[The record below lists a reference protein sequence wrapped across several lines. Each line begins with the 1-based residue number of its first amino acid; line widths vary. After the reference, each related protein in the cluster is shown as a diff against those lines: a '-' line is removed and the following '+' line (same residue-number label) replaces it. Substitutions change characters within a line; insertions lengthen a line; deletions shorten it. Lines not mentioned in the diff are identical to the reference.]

1 MILKQVIK
9 IKVSEIFTSFQGEG
23 PYVGTPATFLREG
36 PYVGTP
42 ATFLRLYGCNLDC
55 EWCDTDISTY
65 EILSVDDVAEILLT
79 QMEFNNIKTLIITG
93 GEPTLQ
99 MEEIKRL
106 IKELPDDI
114 RIQME
119 TNGSI
124 FEYIPEIEYVISP
137 KEDKEKVFKNY
148 YAYEN
153 TFFKFVITS
162 QDDLDEVIALKEKY
176 DYDKPIWLQGE
187 FSKDAEMADLI
198 RENFPRLENVKL
210 SVQTHK
216 YLNQR

>member
-1 MILKQVIK
+1 MIK

-23 PYVGTPATFLREG
+23 PYVGTPATFLR
-36 PYVGTP
+36 
-42 ATFLRLYGCNLDC
+42 LYGCNLEC

-65 EILSVDDVAEILLT
+65 EILSVDDVAEIILT

-106 IKELPDDI
+106 IKELPEDI
-114 RIQME
+114 KIQME
-119 TNGSI
+119 TNGLL

-137 KEDKEKVFKNY
+137 KQDKEKVFEKY
-148 YAYEN
+148 YSYEN

-162 QDDLDEVIALKEKY
+162 QEDIDEVISLKEKY
-176 DYDKPIWLQGE
+176 GYDKTIWLQGE
-187 FSKDAEMADLI
+187 FSQDAEMADLI
-198 RENFPRLENVKL
+198 RENFPRLDNVKL

>member
-1 MILKQVIK
+1 MIK

-23 PYVGTPATFLREG
+23 PYVGTPS
-36 PYVGTP
+36 
-42 ATFLRLYGCNLDC
+42 TFLRLYGCNLDC

-65 EILSVDDVAEILLT
+65 EMLSVDDVAEILLT

-106 IKELPDDI
+106 IKELPEDI

>member
-1 MILKQVIK
+1 MIK

-23 PYVGTPATFLREG
+23 PYI
-36 PYVGTP
+36 GTP
-42 ATFLRLYGCNLDC
+42 ATFLRLYGCNLNC

-65 EILSVDDVAEILLT
+65 EMLSVDDVAEILMT
-79 QMEFNNIKTLIITG
+79 QMEFNNINLLVITG

-106 IKELPDDI
+106 IKELPEGI
-114 RIQME
+114 KIQLE

-124 FEYIPEIEYVISP
+124 FEYLPEVEYVISP
-137 KEDKEKVFKNY
+137 KEDKEKVFENY
-148 YAYEN
+148 YKYDN
-153 TFFKFVITS
+153 VFFKFVITCEE
-162 QDDLDEVIALKEKY
+162 DIDEVISIKNKY
-176 DYDKPIWLQGE
+176 GYDKTIWLQGE
-187 FSKDAEMADLI
+187 FSRDALMADLI

>member
-1 MILKQVIK
+1 MIK

-23 PYVGTPATFLREG
+23 PYI
-36 PYVGTP
+36 GTP
-42 ATFLRLYGCNLDC
+42 ATFLRLYGCNLNC

-65 EILSVDDVAEILLT
+65 EMLSVDDVAEILMT
-79 QMEFNNIKTLIITG
+79 QMEFNNINLLVITG

-106 IKELPDDI
+106 IKELPEDI
-114 RIQME
+114 KIQLE

-137 KEDKEKVFKNY
+137 KEDKEKVFENY
-148 YAYEN
+148 YKYDN
-153 TFFKFVITS
+153 VFFKFVITCEE
-162 QDDLDEVIALKEKY
+162 DIDEVISIKNKY
-176 DYDKPIWLQGE
+176 GYDKTIWLQGE
-187 FSKDAEMADLI
+187 FSRDALMADLI

>member
-1 MILKQVIK
+1 MIK

-23 PYVGTPATFLREG
+23 PYVGTPATFLR
-36 PYVGTP
+36 
-42 ATFLRLYGCNLDC
+42 LYGCNLNC
-55 EWCDTDISTY
+55 QWCDTDISTY
-65 EILSVDDVAEILLT
+65 EILSVVDVAEILLT

-106 IKELPDDI
+106 IKELPEDI
-114 RIQME
+114 KIQIE

-124 FEYIPEIEYVISP
+124 FEYVPEIKYVVSP
-137 KEDKEKVFKNY
+137 KEDKEKVFENY
-148 YAYEN
+148 HAYEN

-162 QDDLDEVIALKEKY
+162 HEDINEVISLKEKY
-176 DYDKPIWLQGE
+176 GYDKTIWLQPE
-187 FSKDAEMADLI
+187 FSRDVEIADLI
-198 RENFPRLENVKL
+198 RANFPRLENVKL

>member
-1 MILKQVIK
+1 MIK

-23 PYVGTPATFLREG
+23 PYVGTPATFLR
-36 PYVGTP
+36 
-42 ATFLRLYGCNLDC
+42 LYGCNLEC

-65 EILSVDDVAEILLT
+65 EILSVDDVAEIILT

-106 IKELPDDI
+106 IKELPEDI
-114 RIQME
+114 KIQME
-119 TNGSI
+119 TNGLL

-137 KEDKEKVFKNY
+137 KQDKEKVFENY
-148 YAYEN
+148 YSYEN

-162 QDDLDEVIALKEKY
+162 QEDIDEVISLKEKY
-176 DYDKPIWLQGE
+176 GYDKTIWLQGE
-187 FSKDAEMADLI
+187 FSRDGEMADLI
-198 RENFPRLENVKL
+198 RENFPRLDNVKL

-216 YLNQR
+216 YLSQR

>member
-1 MILKQVIK
+1 MIK
-9 IKVSEIFTSFQGEG
+9 IKVSEIFTSFQG
-23 PYVGTPATFLREG
+23 EG

-65 EILSVDDVAEILLT
+65 EMLSVDDVAEILLT

-137 KEDKEKVFKNY
+137 KEDKERVFKNY

>member
-1 MILKQVIK
+1 MIK

-23 PYVGTPATFLREG
+23 PYVGTPATFLR
-36 PYVGTP
+36 
-42 ATFLRLYGCNLDC
+42 LYGCNLDC
-55 EWCDTDISTY
+55 QWCDTDISTY
-65 EILSVDDVAEILLT
+65 ELLSVDDVAEILLT

-106 IKELPDDI
+106 IKELPEDI
-114 RIQME
+114 KIQME
-119 TNGSI
+119 TNGLL
-124 FEYIPEIEYVISP
+124 FEYIAEIEYVISP
-137 KEDKEKVFKNY
+137 KEDKEKVFENY
-148 YAYEN
+148 YKYEN

-162 QDDLDEVIALKEKY
+162 QEDMDEVISLKEKY
-176 DYDKPIWLQGE
+176 DYNKTIWLQPE
-187 FSKDAEMADLI
+187 FSQDVEITNLI
-198 RENFPRLENVKL
+198 RENFPHLENVKL

>member
-1 MILKQVIK
+1 MIK

-23 PYVGTPATFLREG
+23 PYVGTPATFLR
-36 PYVGTP
+36 
-42 ATFLRLYGCNLDC
+42 LYGCNLNC

-65 EILSVDDVAEILLT
+65 EMLSVDDVAEILIT

-99 MEEIKRL
+99 MEDVKRL
-106 IKELPDDI
+106 IGELPDDI

-119 TNGSI
+119 TNGSL
-124 FEYIPEIEYVISP
+124 FEYIPEVEFVISP
-137 KEDKEKVFKNY
+137 KEDKEKVFENY
-148 YAYEN
+148 YQYDN
-153 TFFKFVITS
+153 VFFKFVITS
-162 QDDLDEVIALKEKY
+162 QEDIDEVISLKDKY
-176 DYDKPIWLQGE
+176 GYDKTIWLQGE
-187 FSKDAEMADLI
+187 FSQDGEMADLI
-198 RENFPRLENVKL
+198 RENFPRLENIKL

>member
-1 MILKQVIK
+1 MIK

-23 PYVGTPATFLREG
+23 PYVGTPATFLR
-36 PYVGTP
+36 
-42 ATFLRLYGCNLDC
+42 LYGCNLEC

-65 EILSVDDVAEILLT
+65 EILSVDDVAEIILT

-106 IKELPDDI
+106 IKELPEDI
-114 RIQME
+114 KIQLE

-124 FEYIPEIEYVISP
+124 FEYLPEIEYVISP
-137 KEDKEKVFKNY
+137 KEDKEKVFENY
-148 YAYEN
+148 YSYEN

-162 QDDLDEVIALKEKY
+162 QEDIDEVISLKEKY
-176 DYDKPIWLQGE
+176 GYDKTIWLQGE
-187 FSKDAEMADLI
+187 FSRDGEMADLI
-198 RENFPRLENVKL
+198 RENFPRLDNVKL

>member
-1 MILKQVIK
+1 VIK

-23 PYVGTPATFLREG
+23 PYVGTPS
-36 PYVGTP
+36 
-42 ATFLRLYGCNLDC
+42 TFLRLYGCNLDC

-114 RIQME
+114 KIQLE

-124 FEYIPEIEYVISP
+124 FEYLPEIEYVISP
-137 KEDKEKVFKNY
+137 KEDKEKVFENY
-148 YAYEN
+148 YKYEN
-153 TFFKFVITS
+153 VFFKFVITCEE
-162 QDDLDEVIALKEKY
+162 DIDEVISIKNKY
-176 DYDKPIWLQGE
+176 GYDKTIWLQGE
-187 FSKDAEMADLI
+187 FSKDALMADLI
-198 RENFPRLENVKL
+198 RENFPRLENIKL

>member
-1 MILKQVIK
+1 MIK

-23 PYVGTPATFLREG
+23 PYVGTPATFLR
-36 PYVGTP
+36 
-42 ATFLRLYGCNLDC
+42 LYGCNLEC

-65 EILSVDDVAEILLT
+65 EMLSVDDVAEILMT
-79 QMEFNNIKTLIITG
+79 QMEFNNINLLVITG

-106 IKELPDDI
+106 IKELPEDI
-114 RIQME
+114 KIQME
-119 TNGSI
+119 TNGLL

-137 KEDKEKVFKNY
+137 KQDKEKVFENY
-148 YAYEN
+148 YSYEN

-162 QDDLDEVIALKEKY
+162 QEDIDEVISLKEKY
-176 DYDKPIWLQGE
+176 GYDKTIWLQGE
-187 FSKDAEMADLI
+187 FSQDAEMADLI
-198 RENFPRLENVKL
+198 RENFPRLDNVKL

>member
-1 MILKQVIK
+1 MIK

-23 PYVGTPATFLREG
+23 PYI
-36 PYVGTP
+36 GTP
-42 ATFLRLYGCNLDC
+42 ATFLRLYGCNLNC
-55 EWCDTDISTY
+55 PWCDTDISTY
-65 EILSVDDVAEILLT
+65 EMLSVDDVAEILMT
-79 QMEFNNIKTLIITG
+79 QMEFNNINLLVITG

-106 IKELPDDI
+106 IKELPEGI
-114 RIQME
+114 KIQLE

-124 FEYIPEIEYVISP
+124 FEYLPEVEYVI
-137 KEDKEKVFKNY
+137 V
-148 YAYEN
+148 
-153 TFFKFVITS
+153 FFKFVITCEE
-162 QDDLDEVIALKEKY
+162 DIDEVISIKNKY
-176 DYDKPIWLQGE
+176 GYDKTIWLQGE
-187 FSKDAEMADLI
+187 FSRDALMADLI

>member
-1 MILKQVIK
+1 MIK

-23 PYVGTPATFLREG
+23 PYVGTPATFLR
-36 PYVGTP
+36 
-42 ATFLRLYGCNLDC
+42 LYGCNLNC

-65 EILSVDDVAEILLT
+65 EMLSVDDVAEIILT

-106 IKELPDDI
+106 IKELPEDI
-114 RIQME
+114 KIQME
-119 TNGSI
+119 TNGSL
-124 FEYIPEIEYVISP
+124 FEYIPGIEYVISP
-137 KEDKEKVFKNY
+137 KQDKEKVFENY
-148 YAYEN
+148 YNYEN

-162 QDDLDEVIALKEKY
+162 QEDIDEVISLKEKY
-176 DYDKPIWLQGE
+176 HYDKAIWLQGE
-187 FSKDAEMADLI
+187 FSRDGEMADLI